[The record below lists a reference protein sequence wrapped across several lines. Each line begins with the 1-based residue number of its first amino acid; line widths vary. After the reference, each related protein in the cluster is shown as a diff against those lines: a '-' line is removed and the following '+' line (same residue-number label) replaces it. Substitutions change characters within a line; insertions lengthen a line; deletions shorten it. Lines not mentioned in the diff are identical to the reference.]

1 MAPEGVLQEVPH
13 ITTERI
19 GAQERGAV
27 TDIAGIRWCKA
38 TLS

>member
-19 GAQERGAV
+19 GAQELGAV
-27 TDIAGIRWCKA
+27 TDIGAFRWQQA